1 MFSPYFIG
9 VITSSN
15 VFKNEGFEKKSKKWG
30 GHIEGLSIGV
40 QTVRTLC
47 IETSSLMDLFLYDR
61 NTILPQPQHPEGL
74 GLNFFQTTIKCL
86 RIHSVGLI
94 ETF

>member
-1 MFSPYFIG
+1 MFTPYFIG

-61 NTILPQPQHPEGL
+61 NTILPQHPEGM
-74 GLNFFQTTIKCL
+74 GLNVFQTTIKCF